1 MNKND
6 DNINTENLK
15 ENTYQELMQNL
26 QQKRNQLN
34 KSIEEIAKELLIS
47 SENIKKLEQGK
58 SVGNNSYMRM
68 ILKKYITILGLNY
81 EENKRVIKNE
91 FPSLVEETIV
101 LNELSP
107 EKLKKATKKR
117 SFKNIKKII
126 SYLIF
131 LLFIIF
137 LIFITVYNFKN
148 KPETN
153 QTINETTKLQDTVL
167 TPDKIIDN
175 PVVQPKV
182 EVEDNVI
189 KVLVT
194 DLKNIN
200 VKIHALGEVYLDYS
214 IDDNIQEQ
222 KTLSTDE
229 DLEYTLEDA
238 NNLEIN
244 IGNIQNI
251 EVKINDTNITD
262 EIKDLTGHYYIVFE
276 KQES

>member
-15 ENTYQELMQNL
+15 ENTYQELMQDL